1 MTSSISGW
9 IFDHMDFTLKKN
21 GRKPTT
27 QEYWYMMQPK
37 YWVSNQGFFVK
48 SFVRFPLNQ
57 YFPKVG
63 YQRHQFQF
71 SNLGTKNAAS
81 RRKSTLRGSG
91 NIQHVQPAFSVQTAL
106 KGYHPF
112 SGPTHTPKKHAPVK
126 SPC

>member
-9 IFDHMDFTLKKN
+9 IFDHMDFTLEKS

-57 YFPKVG
+57 YSPKVG

-71 SNLGTKNAAS
+71 SNLGISKNAAS

-91 NIQHVQPAFSVQTAL
+91 NIQPVQPALFKL
-106 KGYHPF
+106 P
-112 SGPTHTPKKHAPVK
+112 
-126 SPC
+126 